1 MGRPEGT
8 SRANW
13 QRIQYTPYLPDQPR
27 TLPSPF
33 IRDNALRVPKLLIT
47 DLDGTLLDER
57 LTIDPRDAEA
67 VRVAREAGMR
77 VGVATGRMY
86 RSGLPHA
93 LALGVDLP
101 LICYQGAL
109 IKELPSSAGPGDQ
122 HPEAKVLFSRDVP
135 AEVGLEVLDLCRR
148 RGYALNVYRD
158 DHLYVDEVTPD
169 VLFYTGI
176 AQIEPEVATDPS
188 LVELIR
194 RGSTKLTAVSEDV
207 ERFQVALE
215 ELGQLVGD
223 RAEVTRSIVGFCEIT
238 ARDVDKGHALR
249 WLCRYLEVDPEDV
262 VAVGDAPNDIPL
274 LKAAGT
280 KVAVET
286 AAPEVRAIADW
297 LVPGPGHGGLAEV
310 VRRVLLAPAES
321 R

>member
-1 MGRPEGT
+1 
-8 SRANW
+8 
-13 QRIQYTPYLPDQPR
+13 
-27 TLPSPF
+27 
-33 IRDNALRVPKLLIT
+33 VPKLLIS

-57 LTIDPRDAEA
+57 LTIDPRDAA
-67 VRVAREAGMR
+67 AARVARDAGMR

-93 LALGVDLP
+93 VALGADLP

-109 IKELPSSAGPGDQ
+109 IKDLPSPDVRGD
-122 HPEAKVLFSRDVP
+122 PAVLFSRDVP
-135 AEVGLEVLDLCRR
+135 AALGLEVLALCRR
-148 RGYALNVYRD
+148 RGYSLNVYRD
-158 DHLYVDEVTPD
+158 DHLYVDEVTSD
-169 VLFYTGI
+169 VLFYTGV
-176 AQIEPEVATDPS
+176 AQIEAEVATNP
-188 LVELIR
+188 LLEELIR
-194 RGSTKLTAVSEDV
+194 RGSTKLTAVCEDV

-215 ELGQLVGD
+215 ELRQLIGD
-223 RAEVTRSIVGFCEIT
+223 RAEVTRSLVGFCEIT

-249 WLCRYLEVDPEDV
+249 WLCRHLDVDPKDV

-274 LKAAGT
+274 LMAAGT

-286 AAPEVRAIADW
+286 AAPELRALADW

-310 VRRVLLAPAES
+310 VRRVLLAPGKS

>member
-1 MGRPEGT
+1 M
-8 SRANW
+8 
-13 QRIQYTPYLPDQPR
+13 
-27 TLPSPF
+27 
-33 IRDNALRVPKLLIT
+33 PKLLIS

-57 LTIDPRDAEA
+57 LTIDPRDAA
-67 VRVAREAGMR
+67 AARVAREAGMR

-86 RSGLPHA
+86 RSALPHA
-93 LALGVDLP
+93 QALGADLP

-109 IKELPSSAGPGDQ
+109 IKELAPSVGPGDDQ
-122 HPEAKVLFSRDVP
+122 NQEAKVLFSRDVP
-135 AEVGLEVLDLCRR
+135 GELGLEVLDLCRR
-148 RGYALNVYRD
+148 RGYDLNVYRD

-176 AQIEPEVATDPS
+176 AQVEAEVATNPP
-188 LVELIR
+188 LEELIS

-207 ERFQVALE
+207 GRFQVALE
-215 ELGQLVGD
+215 ELRELIGD

-238 ARDVDKGHALR
+238 ARDVDKGRALS
-249 WLCRYLEVDPEDV
+249 WLCHHLEVDPGDV

-274 LKAAGT
+274 LRVAGT

-286 AAPEVRAIADW
+286 AAPEVKAIADW

-310 VRRVLLAPAES
+310 VRRVLLAPADS

>member
-1 MGRPEGT
+1 
-8 SRANW
+8 
-13 QRIQYTPYLPDQPR
+13 
-27 TLPSPF
+27 
-33 IRDNALRVPKLLIT
+33 VPKLLIS

-57 LTIDPRDAEA
+57 LTIDPRDAA
-67 VRVAREAGMR
+67 AARAAREAGMR
-77 VGVATGRMY
+77 VGIATGRMY

-93 LALGVDLP
+93 MALGADLP

-109 IKELPSSAGPGDQ
+109 IKELASRVGSGDHHQ
-122 HPEAKVLFSRDVP
+122 EAKVLFTRDVP
-135 AEVGLEVLDLCRR
+135 GELGLEVLDLCRR

-176 AQIEPEVATDPS
+176 AQVEAEVATNPRLD
-188 LVELIR
+188 ELIS

-207 ERFQVALE
+207 GRFQVALE
-215 ELGQLVGD
+215 ELRHLIGD

-249 WLCRYLEVDPEDV
+249 WLCRHLEVDLEDV

-274 LKAAGT
+274 LRAAGT

-286 AAPEVRAIADW
+286 AAPEVKAIADW

-310 VRRVLLAPAES
+310 VRRVLLEPAES

>member
-1 MGRPEGT
+1 M
-8 SRANW
+8 
-13 QRIQYTPYLPDQPR
+13 
-27 TLPSPF
+27 
-33 IRDNALRVPKLLIT
+33 RVPKLLIS

-57 LTIDPRDAEA
+57 LTIDPRDAA
-67 VRVAREAGMR
+67 AARVAREAGMR

-93 LALGVDLP
+93 LVLGADLP
-101 LICYQGAL
+101 LISYQGAL
-109 IKELPSSAGPGDQ
+109 IKELASGVGPGD
-122 HPEAKVLFSRDVP
+122 HDHEAKVLFSRDVP
-135 AEVGLEVLDLCRR
+135 GELGLEVLDLCRR

-176 AQIEPEVATDPS
+176 AQIEAEVATDPP
-188 LVELIR
+188 LEELIS
-194 RGSTKLTAVSEDV
+194 RGSTKLTAVCEDV
-207 ERFQVALE
+207 GRFQVALE
-215 ELGQLVGD
+215 ELRQLIGD

-238 ARDVDKGHALR
+238 APDVDKGHALR
-249 WLCRYLEVDPEDV
+249 WLCRQLEVDLEDV

-274 LKAAGT
+274 LRAAGT

-286 AAPEVRAIADW
+286 AALEVKAIADW

-310 VRRVLLAPAES
+310 VRRVLMAPAES

>member
-1 MGRPEGT
+1 M
-8 SRANW
+8 
-13 QRIQYTPYLPDQPR
+13 
-27 TLPSPF
+27 
-33 IRDNALRVPKLLIT
+33 RVPKLLIS

-57 LTIDPRDAEA
+57 LTIDPRDAA
-67 VRVAREAGMR
+67 AARAAREAGMR

-93 LALGVDLP
+93 LTLGADLP

-109 IKELPSSAGPGDQ
+109 IKELESRSGPGDPQ
-122 HPEAKVLFSRDVP
+122 LEAKVLFSRDVP
-135 AEVGLEVLDLCRR
+135 AVLGLEVLDLCRR
-148 RGYALNVYRD
+148 HGYALNVYRD

-176 AQIEPEVATDPS
+176 AQVEPEVATEPS
-188 LVELIR
+188 LEELIR

-207 ERFQVALE
+207 DRFQVALE
-215 ELGQLVGD
+215 ELHQLIGD

-238 ARDVDKGHALR
+238 ARDVDKGRALR
-249 WLCRYLEVDPEDV
+249 WLCRYLEVDPQDV

-297 LVPGPGHGGLAEV
+297 LVPGPGQGGLAEV